1 MSATKLHA
9 LLTLSEDLAP
19 LATHAARLIRLQQ
32 IFQQIAPKPLARSS
46 QVANL
51 KQGVVVVHAANSAV
65 AAKLRQLAPRL
76 CDEFSNRSC
85 EVTKIQVKVQ
95 APANAGKSL
104 KIERPEL
111 APAAIQELARLSA
124 GLPDSP
130 LKRAVDRMLTRQRR
144 AETPAAKDATRSPG
158 KARRP

>member
-9 LLTLSEDLAP
+9 LLTLSEDVAP
-19 LATHAARLIRLQQ
+19 LAAHAARLIRLQQ
-32 IFQQIAPKPLARSS
+32 IFQQIAPKPLTRSS

-51 KQGVVVVHAANSAV
+51 KQGVVVVHAANGAV

-95 APANAGKSL
+95 ALAHADKSL
-104 KIERPEL
+104 KSERPTL

-124 GLPDSP
+124 RLPDSP
-130 LKRAVDRMLTRQRR
+130 LKRSVDRMLARQNPKKR
-144 AETPAAKDATRSPG
+144 APAAPAPERQ
-158 KARRP
+158 KAP

>member
-19 LATHAARLIRLQQ
+19 LATHAARLMRLQR

-51 KQGVVVVHAANSAV
+51 KQGVVIVHAANGAV

-85 EVTKIQVKVQ
+85 EITKIQVKVQ

-111 APAAIQELARLSA
+111 APAAIQELARLS
-124 GLPDSP
+124 GRLPDSP
-130 LKRAVDRMLTRQRR
+130 LKRAVDRMLARQ
-144 AETPAAKDATRSPG
+144 DARKRPPPKESSGRP
-158 KARRP
+158 KAP